1 MVTFAGS
8 RWLFLRLLGA
18 IYLIAFVSLAV
29 QITGLVGE
37 HGLLPS
43 ASDASLLARAWAGAA
58 AAALL
63 MAGLVPVASTAA
75 CWALYLS
82 LSIAG
87 EEFLQFQ
94 WDALLLETGLLA
106 VLYAPALWR
115 SRLGTDPEP
124 PAAVRWVLWF
134 LAFKLTF
141 LSGVTKILSGDRT
154 WADWTALTYH
164 YETQP
169 IPAWTSWYMHQLPR
183 SMHLWSA
190 AGMFVIE
197 VAIPW
202 LIFAPPRFFRVRA
215 AAAAAMIALQVGIG
229 TTGNYGFF
237 NLLTIVLY
245 LALLDDRVLALPAR
259 LKPGPTEVEPRP
271 GPVSGAAVWHLLG
284 SGLAIVIACF
294 SVMTVFRE
302 MDVTGGEP
310 SVLAHFWSSRALNA
324 VAPLDS
330 INGYGLFRVMT
341 TERPEIVVEASAD
354 DATFKEWEFKWKAGD
369 VQRRP
374 SFVEPHMPR
383 LDWQMWF
390 AALDPRGA
398 QRWLLPLMRG
408 LLDDNKA
415 ITPLLGP
422 KPFDGRVQCLKLAY
436 YQYHFT
442 TWAERTETGAWWKR
456 ARAGDLTN
464 AMCR

>member
-1 MVTFAGS
+1 MFVRS
-8 RWLFLRLLGA
+8 RWLFLRLLGVV
-18 IYLIAFVSLAV
+18 YLIAFASLAV

-43 ASDASLLARAWAGAA
+43 ASDASLLLRAWSGAA
-58 AAALL
+58 AAVLL
-63 MAGLVPVASTAA
+63 IAGLVPVAATAA
-75 CWALYLS
+75 CWGLYWS

-94 WDALLLETGLLA
+94 WDGLLLETGLLA
-106 VLYAPALWR
+106 VLYAPAVWR
-115 SRLGTDPEP
+115 SRLKTDPEP

-154 WADWTALTYH
+154 WAAWTALTFH

-169 IPAWTSWYMHQLPR
+169 IPAWTSWYMHQLPP
-183 SMHLWSA
+183 SVHFWSA

-202 LIFAPPRFFRVRA
+202 LIFAPSRFFRVRA
-215 AAAAAMIALQVGIG
+215 AAAAAMIVLQISIG
-229 TTGNYGFF
+229 ATGNYGFF

-245 LALLDDRVLALPAR
+245 LALLDDRVLAP
-259 LKPGPTEVEPRP
+259 LKRRSTATV
-271 GPVSGAAVWHLLG
+271 GPVNGAAAWHVFG
-284 SGLAIVIACF
+284 NGVAILIACF
-294 SVMTVFRE
+294 SVMTLFRE
-302 MDVTGGEP
+302 IDLTRGEP
-310 SVLAHFWSSRALNA
+310 SLVSRFWSSQALNA

-354 DATFKEWEFKWKAGD
+354 GTTFKEWEFKWKAGD
-369 VQRRP
+369 VTRRP

-408 LLDDNKA
+408 VLDDNEGV
-415 ITPLLGP
+415 TRLLGP
-422 KPFDGRVQCLKLAY
+422 KPFDGRVQCVKLVY

-442 TWAERTETGAWWKR
+442 TWAERKAMGAWWKR
-456 ARAGDLTN
+456 QRLGDLTN
-464 AMCR
+464 VMCQ